1 MAGPHSMLPLH
12 VEVVKR
18 ELMLQEK
25 GVDGTIDYS
34 VFCRCAESVLVY
46 GSVTLR
52 KCSKEYDFF
61 SS

>member
-1 MAGPHSMLPLH
+1 MLPLH

-34 VFCRCAESVLVY
+34 VSVGALKQFW
-46 GSVTLR
+46 STDL
-52 KCSKEYDFF
+52 
-61 SS
+61 